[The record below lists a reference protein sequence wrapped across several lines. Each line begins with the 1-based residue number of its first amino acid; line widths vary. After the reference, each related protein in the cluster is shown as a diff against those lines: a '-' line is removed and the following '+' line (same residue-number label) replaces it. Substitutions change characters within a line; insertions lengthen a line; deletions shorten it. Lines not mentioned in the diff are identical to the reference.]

1 MTDETSQLLSDTA
14 EKLFSDHV
22 TKNCIIDAEKGTW
35 PDELWSEVI
44 ANGFNLILVPEELG
58 GVGGNW
64 MNAGILFKASG
75 RYQAPIP
82 LAENIVA
89 SYILSLAGI
98 SQPTDSILTI
108 LNGAFVAENDLLS
121 GSSPRTPFASYST
134 HGVVLY
140 KDGSDL
146 KIGLVELNKSNI
158 KENYNMALESRGHID
173 LDKEPIIKSA
183 NRPYRLFNKNYFPI
197 TNDLPF
203 IEIGIGSWY
212 GKKFQRSGFFRTEF
226 DGNKW
231 WFVTPEGNGFISLGI
246 NHYHQDWWAQ
256 QYNKNFW
263 LRKFNSK
270 PKRIT
275 FDGNYNAKLAKEK
288 YDWRESQ
295 IPFERTYRLF
305 SNLDNRYSN
314 GASDLLKFVK
324 FGYGRATDHACED
337 ISCLLYT
344 SPSPRDRQKWRMP
357 SSA

>member
-64 MNAGILFKASG
+64 MNAGILFKALG

-146 KIGLVELNKSNI
+146 KVGLIEIDKNNLKDNNNIALENRGYIEDKVSFIENSKVDCDSNLV
-158 KENYNMALESRGHID
+158 KKLGALMRSNQMAGALESILTQSVRYANERIQFGR
-173 LDKEPIIKSA
+173 PI
-183 NRPYRLFNKNYFPI
+183 
-197 TNDLPF
+197 
-203 IEIGIGSWY
+203 G
-212 GKKFQRSGFFRTEF
+212 KFQAIQQDLAVLSTHVAASSVAADYACSSMDKGNPDFAIAVAKSRIDDAVSVGAGIAHQVHGAIGFTYEHGLHFATRRLWAWRAEYGSGSEWS
-226 DGNKW
+226 K
-231 WFVTPEGNGFISLGI
+231 VLG
-246 NHYHQDWWAQ
+246 
-256 QYNKNFW
+256 
-263 LRKFNSK
+263 
-270 PKRIT
+270 
-275 FDGNYNAKLAKEK
+275 EK
-288 YDWRESQ
+288 A
-295 IPFERTYRLF
+295 I
-305 SNLDNRYSN
+305 SN
-314 GASDLLKFVK
+314 GADKFWPSITQGDL
-324 FGYGRATDHACED
+324 D
-337 ISCLLYT
+337 I
-344 SPSPRDRQKWRMP
+344 
-357 SSA
+357 

>member
-35 PDELWSEVI
+35 PEELWSEVI

-64 MNAGILFKASG
+64 MNAGILFKALG

-146 KIGLVELNKSNI
+146 KVGLIKIDKNDLKDSNNI
-158 KENYNMALESRGHID
+158 ALENRGHIE
-173 LDKEPIIKSA
+173 LDKAS
-183 NRPYRLFNKNYFPI
+183 L
-197 TNDLPF
+197 
-203 IEIGIGSWY
+203 IE
-212 GKKFQRSGFFRTEF
+212 
-226 DGNKW
+226 
-231 WFVTPEGNGFISLGI
+231 
-246 NHYHQDWWAQ
+246 
-256 QYNKNFW
+256 
-263 LRKFNSK
+263 NSK
-270 PKRIT
+270 V
-275 FDGNYNAKLAKEK
+275 DC
-288 YDWRESQ
+288 D
-295 IPFERTYRLF
+295 
-305 SNLDNRYSN
+305 SNLVKKL
-314 GASDLLKFVK
+314 GALMLSLI
-324 FGYGRATDHACED
+324 H
-337 ISCLLYT
+337 I
-344 SPSPRDRQKWRMP
+344 
-357 SSA
+357 

>member
-64 MNAGILFKASG
+64 MNAGILFKALG

-146 KIGLVELNKSNI
+146 KVGL
-158 KENYNMALESRGHID
+158 
-173 LDKEPIIKSA
+173 
-183 NRPYRLFNKNYFPI
+183 
-197 TNDLPF
+197 
-203 IEIGIGSWY
+203 IEI
-212 GKKFQRSGFFRTEF
+212 
-226 DGNKW
+226 D
-231 WFVTPEGNGFISLGI
+231 
-246 NHYHQDWWAQ
+246 
-256 QYNKNFW
+256 KNNF
-263 LRKFNSK
+263 
-270 PKRIT
+270 
-275 FDGNYNAKLAKEK
+275 
-288 YDWRESQ
+288 
-295 IPFERTYRLF
+295 
-305 SNLDNRYSN
+305 
-314 GASDLLKFVK
+314 
-324 FGYGRATDHACED
+324 
-337 ISCLLYT
+337 CLLYT
-344 SPSPRDRQKWRMP
+344 SPSPRDRG
-357 SSA
+357 

>member
-98 SQPTDSILTI
+98 SQPQDSILTI
-108 LNGAFVAENDLLS
+108 LNGAFVAEKDLLS
-121 GSSPRTPFASYST
+121 GSSPRTPFASHST

-146 KIGLVELNKSNI
+146 KVGAAFTVGQAGVVTATSFSGDGSALTGVE
-158 KENYNMALESRGHID
+158 
-173 LDKEPIIKSA
+173 
-183 NRPYRLFNKNYFPI
+183 
-197 TNDLPF
+197 
-203 IEIGIGSWY
+203 SWNQFDTWLY
-212 GKKFQRSGFFRTEF
+212 GG
-226 DGNKW
+226 G
-231 WFVTPEGNGFISLGI
+231 
-246 NHYHQDWWAQ
+246 
-256 QYNKNFW
+256 
-263 LRKFNSK
+263 
-270 PKRIT
+270 
-275 FDGNYNAKLAKEK
+275 
-288 YDWRESQ
+288 
-295 IPFERTYRLF
+295 
-305 SNLDNRYSN
+305 
-314 GASDLLKFVK
+314 
-324 FGYGRATDHACED
+324 
-337 ISCLLYT
+337 
-344 SPSPRDRQKWRMP
+344 
-357 SSA
+357 

>member
-98 SQPTDSILTI
+98 SQPQDSILTI
-108 LNGAFVAENDLLS
+108 LNGAFVAEKDLLS
-121 GSSPRTPFASYST
+121 GSSPRTPFASHST

-146 KIGLVELNKSNI
+146 KVGLIKIDKNDLKDSNI
-158 KENYNMALESRGHID
+158 ISFLC
-173 LDKEPIIKSA
+173 II
-183 NRPYRLFNKNYFPI
+183 
-197 TNDLPF
+197 
-203 IEIGIGSWY
+203 
-212 GKKFQRSGFFRTEF
+212 
-226 DGNKW
+226 
-231 WFVTPEGNGFISLGI
+231 
-246 NHYHQDWWAQ
+246 
-256 QYNKNFW
+256 
-263 LRKFNSK
+263 
-270 PKRIT
+270 
-275 FDGNYNAKLAKEK
+275 
-288 YDWRESQ
+288 
-295 IPFERTYRLF
+295 
-305 SNLDNRYSN
+305 
-314 GASDLLKFVK
+314 
-324 FGYGRATDHACED
+324 
-337 ISCLLYT
+337 
-344 SPSPRDRQKWRMP
+344 
-357 SSA
+357 